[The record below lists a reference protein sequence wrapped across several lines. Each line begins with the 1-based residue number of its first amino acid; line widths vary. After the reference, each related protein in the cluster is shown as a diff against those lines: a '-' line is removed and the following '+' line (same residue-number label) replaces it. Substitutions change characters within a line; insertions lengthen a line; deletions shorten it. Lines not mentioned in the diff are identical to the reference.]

1 MLSLQYLHPPRLH
14 QDGIFPP
21 TPLLHQAGSSLYQPL
36 HHQSGYPFH
45 PEDFRM
51 FFSSIHPTTT
61 RWPLSL
67 LRWGVAKPSQVYFG
81 GRIRGMSAM
90 KTEEEVGSLIE
101 YEFRVINLGKPLKS
115 FGTAS
120 LNIQWPKE
128 SSVGKWLLYL
138 MKINTKGLQL
148 VTCSPE
154 REINPL
160 RLSEESTSTRRK
172 RELEERRPSDGSKV
186 SLFTDKRKHKI
197 LSCSGDAR
205 CVEMKCP
212 LQGLDSTAV
221 IVLKSRLWNSTF
233 LEDYAS
239 YNYLDI
245 IVKASISLD
254 VSANNIVLKNAETQ
268 VRLTVFPE
276 TTATPFGGVPWW
288 IILVA
293 VLAGILMLA
302 LLVLLLWKCGF
313 FKRTKKDEYDA
324 AIHKAEIHTQPS
336 DKLSTEA

>member
-1 MLSLQYLHPPRLH
+1 
-14 QDGIFPP
+14 
-21 TPLLHQAGSSLYQPL
+21 
-36 HHQSGYPFH
+36 
-45 PEDFRM
+45 
-51 FFSSIHPTTT
+51 
-61 RWPLSL
+61 
-67 LRWGVAKPSQVYFG
+67 
-81 GRIRGMSAM
+81 MSAM

-268 VRLTVFPE
+268 VRLTVFLE
-276 TTATPFGGVPWW
+276 TTATPWW

-313 FKRTKKDEYDA
+313 FKRAKKDEYDA

>member
-1 MLSLQYLHPPRLH
+1 MALWQTELGNPFKRDSEVKFYIILST
-14 QDGIFPP
+14 GKI
-21 TPLLHQAGSSLYQPL
+21 SL
-36 HHQSGYPFH
+36 
-45 PEDFRM
+45 D
-51 FFSSIHPTTT
+51 T
-61 RWPLSL
+61 
-67 LRWGVAKPSQVYFG
+67 K
-81 GRIRGMSAM
+81 
-90 KTEEEVGSLIE
+90 EVE
-101 YEFRVINLGKPLKS
+101 INLQLETTSSQEGLTKVKAKAKVVIELLLSVQECCRSSTSILPASTKMGS
-115 FGTAS
+115 F
-120 LNIQWPKE
+120 LQ
-128 SSVGKWLLYL
+128 LLYS
-138 MKINTKGLQL
+138 TKL
-148 VTCSPE
+148 TSDPDSN
-154 REINPL
+154 ITHL
-160 RLSEESTSTRRK
+160 RSTSTRRK

-313 FKRTKKDEYDA
+313 FKRAKKDEYDA

>member
-1 MLSLQYLHPPRLH
+1 
-14 QDGIFPP
+14 
-21 TPLLHQAGSSLYQPL
+21 
-36 HHQSGYPFH
+36 
-45 PEDFRM
+45 
-51 FFSSIHPTTT
+51 
-61 RWPLSL
+61 
-67 LRWGVAKPSQVYFG
+67 
-81 GRIRGMSAM
+81 MSAM

-186 SLFTDKRKHKI
+186 SLFTDKRKYKI

-313 FKRTKKDEYDA
+313 FKRSKYEDSVPKYHAVRIRKETRLLKDGKVMLDPFEKKQWMTTWDENESY
-324 AIHKAEIHTQPS
+324 S
-336 DKLSTEA
+336 